1 MTHLDLLKPVKFKN
15 PTPDEEG
22 LVFLV
27 TNYNEVTNRCYIE
40 VQNLPNWGESLK
52 PQQLVSA
59 DDLINVDE

>member
-1 MTHLDLLKPVKFKN
+1 MTHLDLSKPVKFRN

-40 VQNLPNWGESLK
+40 VQNLPNWGESFK

>member
-15 PTPDEEG
+15 PAPGEEG
-22 LVFLV
+22 LIFWV

-52 PQQLVSA
+52 PQQLVSV

>member
-1 MTHLDLLKPVKFKN
+1 MTHLDLSKPVKFKN

-40 VQNLPNWGESLK
+40 VQNLPGWGDTLK
-52 PQQLVSA
+52 PQSLVSA